1 MAVQILVR
9 KLRFMLKY
17 KNMQIQLPNNLAVNL
32 VMGSLVER
40 TSLIRTPK
48 GQSEVSVLEIRGVR
62 IREVTMMKSLLQ
74 PTDRLECSVTKIKPK
89 ILRHVNF

>member
-62 IREVTMMKSLLQ
+62 IREVTMMKSLL
-74 PTDRLECSVTKIKPK
+74 TT
-89 ILRHVNF
+89 H

>member
-17 KNMQIQLPNNLAVNL
+17 KNMQIQLPSNLVVNL

-62 IREVTMMKSLLQ
+62 IREVTMMKSLL
-74 PTDRLECSVTKIKPK
+74 TT
-89 ILRHVNF
+89 H

>member
-48 GQSEVSVLEIRGVR
+48 GQSEVSELEIRGVR
-62 IREVTMMKSLLQ
+62 IREVTMMKSLL
-74 PTDRLECSVTKIKPK
+74 TT
-89 ILRHVNF
+89 H

>member
-48 GQSEVSVLEIRGVR
+48 GQSEESVLEIRGVR
-62 IREVTMMKSLLQ
+62 IREVTMMMSLL
-74 PTDRLECSVTKIKPK
+74 TT
-89 ILRHVNF
+89 H